1 MGDFDDDFSMP
12 SAGGSSG
19 RGGGSSDI
27 QQLILQ
33 EQQRALIQEA
43 VAKITEIAFDKCT
56 GRPDTSFSSREK
68 TCLQNVA
75 MTYIDASQFI
85 SYQLSGGA
93 QQ

>member
-1 MGDFDDDFSMP
+1 MSDFNDDFSMP
-12 SAGGSSG
+12 RSMPGGGS
-19 RGGGSSDI
+19 SSDI

-68 TCLQNVA
+68 TCLTNVA
-75 MTYIDASQFI
+75 MTYIDAR
-85 SYQLSGGA
+85 
-93 QQ
+93 